1 MVLSLLCNHWQVLFV
16 FLQLLNKTKNQKTK
30 QETKKNTWQDPTLC
44 HYSPLGVCKLFFL
57 VSCFFGFLFPGSLLV
72 FSAMANNT
80 KNPKKKQETRKTR
93 NQTTEKKRQDP
104 TLCHY
109 SPPWGVQS
117 FFFWFLVFFGFLFP
131 GSLLVFSAMANNTKN
146 PKKNKKPEKQE
157 TKQPKKKR
165 QDPTLCHYSPLGVCN
180 LVFFLVCL
188 FIFFG
193 FLVFGFLVFWFM
205 FFYLKG

>member
-1 MVLSLLCNHWQVLFV
+1 MTRPNSLP
-16 FLQLLNKTKNQKTK
+16 LL
-30 QETKKNTWQDPTLC
+30 P
-44 HYSPLGVCKLFFL
+44 PLGCAIFFFL

-117 FFFWFLVFFGFLFP
+117 FFLVSCFFGFLFP

-146 PKKNKKPEKQE
+146 PKKKQE
-157 TKQPKKKR
+157 TRKTRNQTTEKKR